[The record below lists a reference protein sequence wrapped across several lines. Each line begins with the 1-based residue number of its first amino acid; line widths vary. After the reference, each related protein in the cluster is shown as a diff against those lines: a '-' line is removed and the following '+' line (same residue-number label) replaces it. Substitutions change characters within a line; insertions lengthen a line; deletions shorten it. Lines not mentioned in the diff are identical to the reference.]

1 MRTCST
7 YFIFGTIW
15 ETKNSN
21 ALHHDGRKYKQLKNN
36 FMNTMDLFALILGL
50 IFGFSVANTL
60 LISSVKKWTEYVE
73 SKNKLLNVKSKRP
86 TDTITIDVEVNV
98 DKAIIEIQKLQIKA
112 LKLEIDLLKE
122 KKDNLE

>member
-1 MRTCST
+1 M
-7 YFIFGTIW
+7 FHLFHFWNDMGNL
-15 ETKNSN
+15 NSN
-21 ALHHDGRKYKQLKNN
+21 ALHHEGRKYKQLKYN

-50 IFGFSVANTL
+50 IFGLSVANTL

-98 DKAIIEIQKLQIKA
+98 DKAIIEIQKLQIEA
-112 LKLEIDLLKE
+112 LKHEIDLLKK

>member
-1 MRTCST
+1 
-7 YFIFGTIW
+7 
-15 ETKNSN
+15 
-21 ALHHDGRKYKQLKNN
+21 
-36 FMNTMDLFALILGL
+36 MDLFALILGL